1 MQGFLKEGQWY
12 PTYILYIIYIYIYI
26 CLASCTKPLISD
38 VDFLCEGWCVAWT
51 PTSLLPSTKKTAT
64 EQWPNPCLL
73 NVFFHFG
80 VIVIPQTDACILYI
94 YIIHMISLNRCPL
107 SFDLPFVV
115 FEGTLIKSY
124 KSIMI
129 WIWNVIIC
137 FPILHWAFLLLRPLR
152 VESEVRC
159 RGMDFFLRPQRG
171 QPPGIC
177 VTSKW
182 SCFFP
187 LPSLETLNFFLVQGR
202 GRLIPPGRNSQGK
215 RGKLT
220 AIVHISTWRII
231 PVSKW
236 LITMDSKSPK

>member
-1 MQGFLKEGQWY
+1 M
-12 PTYILYIIYIYIYI
+12 YII
-26 CLASCTKPLISD
+26 
-38 VDFLCEGWCVAWT
+38 
-51 PTSLLPSTKKTAT
+51 
-64 EQWPNPCLL
+64 
-73 NVFFHFG
+73 
-80 VIVIPQTDACILYI
+80 YI

-187 LPSLETLNFFLVQGR
+187 LPTRINHFRRSFWLRGHLWTEKSTIVASGTDVCGNSLRWWTSLESDIWWNIEVGRRKLPTSFAWLPSQDVQQTTHLLQMMAVFYYHQR
-202 GRLIPPGRNSQGK
+202 S
-215 RGKLT
+215 
-220 AIVHISTWRII
+220 STQFK
-231 PVSKW
+231 VLYSKYR
-236 LITMDSKSPK
+236 

>member
-1 MQGFLKEGQWY
+1 MDLDLGTSKFGRHTWDTCNIFIDGPNPTSTSGLI
-12 PTYILYIIYIYIYI
+12 PTYHISGIVTCKDFWKKDNDIPRIYCILYIYIYI

-94 YIIHMISLNRCPL
+94 YIIHMISLHRCRL
-107 SFDLPFVV
+107 SFHLPFVV
-115 FEGTLIKSY
+115 FEGTLIRSY

-137 FPILHWAFLLLRPLR
+137 STFPDSPLGLPP
-152 VESEVRC
+152 SEA
-159 RGMDFFLRPQRG
+159 
-171 QPPGIC
+171 
-177 VTSKW
+177 T
-182 SCFFP
+182 
-187 LPSLETLNFFLVQGR
+187 
-202 GRLIPPGRNSQGK
+202 
-215 RGKLT
+215 
-220 AIVHISTWRII
+220 
-231 PVSKW
+231 
-236 LITMDSKSPK
+236 

>member
-107 SFDLPFVV
+107 SFHLPFVV

-137 FPILHWAFLLLRPLR
+137 FPILYWAFPLLRPLR

-159 RGMDFFLRPQRG
+159 RGIYFFWGLKGVNLQEFVWPQNGHVFFFRFQLESIIFADLFDWG
-171 QPPGIC
+171 ATCELGNPP
-177 VTSKW
+177 
-182 SCFFP
+182 
-187 LPSLETLNFFLVQGR
+187 
-202 GRLIPPGRNSQGK
+202 
-215 RGKLT
+215 
-220 AIVHISTWRII
+220 
-231 PVSKW
+231 
-236 LITMDSKSPK
+236 